1 MAVYVGVDVGGTNL
15 TAGLVDDQCRILAR
29 AGRKTPKD
37 GTLCRA
43 ILDLAREV
51 TAAAGA
57 RPEEVVRLGIGI
69 PGAVDRA
76 RGVVL
81 HTPNIRME
89 NAPVADLIRAEW
101 PVPVALEN
109 DAGCAAAGE
118 YLAGAARGHRSAMV
132 VTLGTGVGAGLI
144 VDGALFLGCGG
155 IGPEAGHMVIHPGG
169 RPCNCGRKGCWERY
183 ASATGLKQTTRE
195 AMLRRPD
202 SRMWELAGS
211 PERVSGKT
219 AFQAARRGDE
229 AGREVVEDYLFH
241 LGLGLA
247 NLVNCFHPEVIC
259 LGGGVSNEGDDLF
272 LEPLRRMVDEES
284 FNPTR
289 DRTRLVKAV
298 LGNDAGI
305 IGAAVPLPRRE
316 EACPV

>member
-202 SRMWELAGS
+202 SLMWELAGS

-272 LEPLRRMVDEES
+272 LEPLRRMVDAES

-289 DRTRLVKAV
+289 DRTRLVKAA

-305 IGAAVPLPRRE
+305 IGAAVPLHGHP
-316 EACPV
+316 